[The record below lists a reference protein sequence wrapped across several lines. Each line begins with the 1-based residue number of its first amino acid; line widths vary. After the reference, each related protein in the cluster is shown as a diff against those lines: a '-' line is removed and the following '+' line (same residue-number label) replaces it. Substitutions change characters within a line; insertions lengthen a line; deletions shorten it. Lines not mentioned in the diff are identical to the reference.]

1 MSTRRQSAQEAN
13 VTINMGPSSN
23 KRVNQV
29 LKLPPPPP
37 LNYDDSIN
45 DSDFPENHPE
55 QSFRSKEESDV
66 NSGKPRLPE
75 FLQNMGPGLSPLKE
89 HPPVTLSWHNVRVQ
103 APSQQGFIKQ
113 KINGCLGKEIQGPK
127 ELVKGVSGIVKA
139 GEMCAIMGASGAGK
153 TTLLNVMTH
162 RRQGKLEI
170 SADIRING
178 QKLKKDISGVSAFV
192 QQEELFIG
200 SLTVREH
207 LRFHSMLRL
216 GKEFTKDERN
226 NRVDEVLHFL
236 NLTKTENT
244 TIGIGAVVKGLSG
257 GEKRRLTFATEILS
271 DPPLLFCDEPTSGLD
286 SSMAFILVQAMRKL
300 ADQGKTIVCTIHQPS
315 SEIFFL
321 FDTLYLLAEGR
332 LAYFGSLEKA
342 PAYFR
347 QFDLEIPRN
356 YNPAD
361 FYIRQLAIYPR
372 TREENLAQIELICD
386 AYENSSQYARYQSEI
401 IPLHS
406 SNVEDEKHSFFLR
419 LFQQWCGEDE
429 NNSSNDV
436 NKTDKKQSRYKTG
449 SMTQFRWLIWRN
461 FVDLSKNPFEIRLRL
476 ILALF
481 VGTLIGLLYF
491 RLSYNQTA
499 VQNFN
504 ALLFLTLINTSFAN
518 IFAITQSYTKEYP
531 IFYKEHDDAVYRVTP
546 YYLAKF
552 TTELPMVAIT
562 TIIQITITY
571 WISNLYGTA
580 KRFFIFIGI
589 IVLNSFAAVGLGS
602 VISVLANSPEQAQA
616 IQIPIL
622 LPLMVF
628 GGFFLNNNSG
638 QEWLNW
644 IKYISWFYYGNE
656 ALIINQW
663 ADVDYLP
670 CNMQS
675 PNLPC
680 YHNGDEVLQLVYFNK
695 SHFGRDIG
703 LLVVI
708 CRQTNIKSNQL
719 ESGPRHSLSATL
731 LSDNR
736 NTTIENNETCQILN
750 SEKQTPKARDKNN
763 SIVQQSSNIFHFNS
777 LLTSSREPNER
788 QMRNIDRFES
798 TIQWGKALDREFQ
811 SLDIDADGYVSIADL
826 QSVLK
831 NFSHLCDSN
840 EILLRIFKELDIN
853 DDKRISK
860 EEFQLYKKILLE
872 REKRFHRT
880 SFEKKLTS
888 IFALFDRNQDNY
900 ITRQEIRET
909 MQNLGESID
918 DELLEEMMKTAD
930 TNHDD
935 RISRDEFE
943 KLLIELQSKK

>member
-1 MSTRRQSAQEAN
+1 MATKRQSTQEFE
-13 VTINMGPSSN
+13 VTISMAPLSN
-23 KRVNQV
+23 KRINQV
-29 LKLPPPPP
+29 SESPPPPT
-37 LNYDDSIN
+37 YDNSIN
-45 DSDFPENHPE
+45 GSDFPENHPE
-55 QSFRSKEESDV
+55 QPFRSNEESDV
-66 NSGKPRLPE
+66 NSVKPRLPE

-89 HPPVTLSWHNVRVQ
+89 NPPITLSWHDVRVQ
-103 APSQQGFIKQ
+103 APSSQSFIKQ

-153 TTLLNVMTH
+153 TTLLNAVTH
-162 RRQGKLEI
+162 RRSGKLKI

-178 QKLKKDISGVSAFV
+178 QKMRKDISGVSAFV

-244 TIGIGAVVKGLSG
+244 TIGIGALVKGLSG

-372 TREENLAQIELICD
+372 TRDENLAQIELICD
-386 AYENSSQYARYQSEI
+386 AYEKSSQYARYLSEI

-406 SNVEDEKHSFFLR
+406 SNEEDEKRSIFIR

-429 NNSSNDV
+429 KNNLDDV
-436 NKTDKKQSRYKTG
+436 NKTDKKTSRYKTG

-461 FVDLSKNPFEIRLRL
+461 FVDLSKNPFEIRLRV
-476 ILALF
+476 ILAVF
-481 VGTLIGLLYF
+481 VGILVGLLYF

-499 VQNFN
+499 AQNFN
-504 ALLFLTLINTSFAN
+504 ALIFLTLINTSFAN

-546 YYLAKF
+546 YYFAKF
-552 TTELPMVAIT
+552 TVELPMTAIT
-562 TIIQITITY
+562 TIIQVAITY
-571 WISNLYGTA
+571 WLSNLYGTA
-580 KRFFIFIGI
+580 KRFFIFTGI

-602 VISVLANSPEQAQA
+602 VISVIANSPEQAQA

-638 QEWLNW
+638 QVWLNW

-663 ADVDYLP
+663 ADVNYLP
-670 CNMQS
+670 CDMQS

-680 YHNGDEVLQLVYFNK
+680 FHNGDEVLQLVYFDK

-703 LLVVI
+703 LIVVI
-708 CRQTNIKSNQL
+708 WFVLRV
-719 ESGPRHSLSATL
+719 LSY
-731 LSDNR
+731 
-736 NTTIENNETCQILN
+736 I
-750 SEKQTPKARDKNN
+750 
-763 SIVQQSSNIFHFNS
+763 
-777 LLTSSREPNER
+777 
-788 QMRNIDRFES
+788 
-798 TIQWGKALDREFQ
+798 
-811 SLDIDADGYVSIADL
+811 
-826 QSVLK
+826 
-831 NFSHLCDSN
+831 
-840 EILLRIFKELDIN
+840 ILL
-853 DDKRISK
+853 
-860 EEFQLYKKILLE
+860 YKAK
-872 REKRFHRT
+872 FH
-880 SFEKKLTS
+880 K
-888 IFALFDRNQDNY
+888 
-900 ITRQEIRET
+900 
-909 MQNLGESID
+909 
-918 DELLEEMMKTAD
+918 
-930 TNHDD
+930 
-935 RISRDEFE
+935 
-943 KLLIELQSKK
+943 